1 MKTPVTTV
9 VTAVVMWIF
18 VFALTMV
25 PIYTKNY
32 WANLTLM
39 TIVIPNVLR
48 LIVGQVPQLAVDKGF
63 FFSSTIIAFILVEA
77 LSRVVKTL
85 KGQIKEY
92 GEDRRK
98 SLEVSL
104 LFLAAFVIGAG
115 LTYMLGVDKSIYSN
129 MGWEQVP

>member
-1 MKTPVTTV
+1 MKTPVATV
-9 VTAVVMWIF
+9 ATAVFMWVF

-25 PIYTKNY
+25 PMYTKNY

-39 TIVIPNVLR
+39 TIVIPNALR

-63 FFSSTIIAFILVEA
+63 FFSSTIIAFIAVEA
-77 LSRVVKTL
+77 LTRVVKTL
-85 KGQIKEY
+85 KPQIKKY
-92 GEDRRK
+92 GDDRKK